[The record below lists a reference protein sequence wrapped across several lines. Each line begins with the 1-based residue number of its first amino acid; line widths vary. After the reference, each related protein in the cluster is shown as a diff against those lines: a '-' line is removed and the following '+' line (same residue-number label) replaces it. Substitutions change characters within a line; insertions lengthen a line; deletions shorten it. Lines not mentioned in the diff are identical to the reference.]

1 MAPEAPTV
9 LRKLAAHFGQPDK
22 PQLDPLDEFVL
33 TVLSQS
39 TTDANRDRAWETLL
53 EHFPNPNKQAG
64 VQIAWEEVRQ
74 LGREKLED
82 LIRVAGL
89 AGQKA
94 GTIHAALDRLA
105 VEVGELTLDH
115 LNSMDDN
122 EAIDYLTSFKGVGV
136 KTAACV
142 LCFSLHRP
150 VLPVDTHV
158 FRIARRLGWIPL
170 KATADKAHALLADRV
185 DPIDRFLMHMLL
197 IAHGRTVCLA
207 RSPKC
212 DECPLVET
220 CPKISV
226 SDSSTTLGEPDHQP
240 LI

>member
-1 MAPEAPTV
+1 VALEARTV
-9 LRKLAAHFGQPDK
+9 LRQLAVRFGQPNK

-53 EHFPNPNKQAG
+53 EHFPNPNKQAE
-64 VQIAWEEVRQ
+64 VQVAWEEVRQ
-74 LGREKLED
+74 LGREKLENF
-82 LIRVAGL
+82 IRVAGL

-105 VEVGELTLDH
+105 AEVGELTLDH
-115 LNSMDDN
+115 LNSMDDK

-136 KTAACV
+136 KTASCV

-185 DPIDRFLMHMLL
+185 DPADRFLMHMLL
-197 IAHGRTVCLA
+197 ITHGRNVCLA

-212 DECPLVET
+212 AECPLAET
-220 CPKISV
+220 CPRISV
-226 SDSSTTLGEPDHQP
+226 LASGAN
-240 LI
+240 

>member
-1 MAPEAPTV
+1 MAPEAQTV
-9 LRKLAAHFGQPDK
+9 LRQLAARFGQPNK

-39 TTDANRDRAWETLL
+39 TTDVNRDRAWETLL
-53 EHFPNPNKQAG
+53 EHFPNPNKQVG
-64 VQIAWEEVRQ
+64 VQVAWEKVRQ

-89 AGQKA
+89 AGQKSS
-94 GTIHAALDRLA
+94 TIHAALDRLA
-105 VEVGELTLDH
+105 AEVGELTLDH
-115 LNSMDDN
+115 LNSMDDK

-170 KATADKAHALLADRV
+170 KTTADKAHALLADRV
-185 DPIDRFLMHMLL
+185 DPADRFLMHMLL
-197 IAHGRTVCLA
+197 ITHGRNVCLA

-212 DECPLVET
+212 DECPLAET
-220 CPKISV
+220 CPRISV
-226 SDSSTTLGEPDHQP
+226 LTSDPN
-240 LI
+240 